1 MSKRYFLLP
10 LVILIVA
17 ATYWKLSGD
26 MAGTTM
32 LGVWGLA
39 MALFGSIL
47 LPTVNDVGPT
57 APVDPDWEPRD
68 HQSLAISPEHDDAG
82 VSVAALA
89 VTR

>member
-68 HQSLAISPEHDDAG
+68 HQG
-82 VSVAALA
+82 
-89 VTR
+89 

>member
-10 LVILIVA
+10 IGIGVVA
-17 ATYWKLSGD
+17 VVYWVLSYD

-32 LGVWGLA
+32 LGVFALA

-57 APVDPDWEPRD
+57 APVDPDWEPRRREG
-68 HQSLAISPEHDDAG
+68 A
-82 VSVAALA
+82 
-89 VTR
+89 